1 LSQEE
6 ILSDCIFCKIVAGE
20 IPSDRVGENEGAIA
34 FRDINPEA
42 NVHILVVP
50 KTHSKNVIELSEDPE
65 SMQSVLELMRQVS
78 AEQTNGH
85 FKFLF
90 NTGEDAGQTVFH
102 AHGHILSQGA
112 S

>member
-1 LSQEE
+1 M
-6 ILSDCIFCKIVAGE
+6 SDCIFCKIVEGE
-20 IPSDRVGENEGAIA
+20 IPSDQVGENQGAIA

-42 NVHILVVP
+42 PVHLLVVP
-50 KTHSKNVIELSEDPE
+50 KSHSKNISELSQDAE
-65 SMQSVLELMRQVS
+65 SMEAVMSLMREVS
-78 AEQTNGH
+78 EKHTNGH

-90 NTGEDAGQTVFH
+90 NTGEEAGQTVFH

>member
-1 LSQEE
+1 M
-6 ILSDCIFCKIVAGE
+6 SDCIFCKIVAGE

-50 KTHSKNVIELSEDPE
+50 KFHSKNVIELSENPE
-65 SMQSVLELMRQVS
+65 SMQSVLELMREVS

-90 NTGEDAGQTVFH
+90 NTGEEAGQTVFH

>member
-1 LSQEE
+1 M
-6 ILSDCIFCKIVAGE
+6 GE

-42 NVHILVVP
+42 PVHLLVVP
-50 KTHSKNVIELSEDPE
+50 KTHSKNITELSQDSE
-65 SMQSVLELMRQVS
+65 SMDAVLSLMREVS
-78 AEQTNGH
+78 EQHTNGH

-90 NTGEDAGQTVFH
+90 NTGEEAGQTVFH
-102 AHGHILSQGA
+102 AHGHVLSQGA

>member
-1 LSQEE
+1 M
-6 ILSDCIFCKIVAGE
+6 SDCIFCKIVAGE

-65 SMQSVLELMRQVS
+65 SMQSVMELMRKVS

>member
-1 LSQEE
+1 MT
-6 ILSDCIFCKIVAGE
+6 DCIFCKIVEGE
-20 IPSDRVGENEGAIA
+20 IPSDRVGENDGAIA

-50 KTHSKNVIELSEDPE
+50 KVHSENIAELSRDE
-65 SMQSVLELMRQVS
+65 QSIGFVLSLMREVS
-78 AEQTNGH
+78 ENETNGH

-90 NTGEDAGQTVFH
+90 NTGEEAGQTVFH

>member
-1 LSQEE
+1 
-6 ILSDCIFCKIVAGE
+6 LSDCIFCKIVEGE
-20 IPSDRVGENEGAIA
+20 IPSDRVGENDGAIA

-42 NVHILVVP
+42 PVHLLVVP
-50 KTHSKNVIELSEDPE
+50 RAHSKNISELSQDSE
-65 SMQSVLELMRQVS
+65 SMDAVMSLMREVS
-78 AEQTNGH
+78 EQHTNGH

-90 NTGEDAGQTVFH
+90 NTGEEAGQTVFH

>member
-1 LSQEE
+1 M
-6 ILSDCIFCKIVAGE
+6 SDCIFCKIVMGE

-42 NVHILVVP
+42 PVHLLVVP
-50 KTHSKNVIELSEDPE
+50 KTHSKNITELSQDSE
-65 SMQSVLELMRQVS
+65 SMDAVLSLMREVS
-78 AEQTNGH
+78 EQHTNGH

-90 NTGEDAGQTVFH
+90 NTGEEAGQTVFH
-102 AHGHILSQGA
+102 AHGHVLSQGA

>member
-1 LSQEE
+1 M
-6 ILSDCIFCKIVAGE
+6 SDCIFCKIVAGE

-65 SMQSVLELMRQVS
+65 SMQSVMELMRQVS

>member
-1 LSQEE
+1 M
-6 ILSDCIFCKIVAGE
+6 SDCIFCKIVEGE
-20 IPSDRVGENEGAIA
+20 IPSDRVGENDGAIA

-42 NVHILVVP
+42 PVHLLVVP
-50 KTHSKNVIELSEDPE
+50 KAHSKNISELSQDSE
-65 SMQSVLELMRQVS
+65 STDAVMSLMREVS
-78 AEQTNGH
+78 EQHTNGH

-90 NTGEDAGQTVFH
+90 NTGEEAGQTVFH

>member
-1 LSQEE
+1 M
-6 ILSDCIFCKIVAGE
+6 SDCIFCKIVAGE
-20 IPSDRVGENEGAIA
+20 IPSDRVGENDGAIA

-50 KTHSKNVIELSEDPE
+50 KAHSKNFIELSQDQQ
-65 SMQSVLELMRQVS
+65 SLQSVLQLMREVS
-78 AEQTNGH
+78 AKETNGH

-90 NTGEDAGQTVFH
+90 NTGEEAGQTVFH

>member
-1 LSQEE
+1 M
-6 ILSDCIFCKIVAGE
+6 SDCIFCKIVAGE
-20 IPSDRVGENEGAIA
+20 IPSDKVGENEGAIA

-42 NVHILVVP
+42 PVHLLVVP
-50 KTHSKNVIELSEDPE
+50 KLHSKNIIELSQNEE
-65 SMQSVLELMRQVS
+65 SMSQVMELMREVS
-78 AEQTNGH
+78 ARESNGH

-90 NTGEDAGQTVFH
+90 NTGEEAGQTVFH

>member
-1 LSQEE
+1 MT
-6 ILSDCIFCKIVAGE
+6 DCIFCKIVADE

-50 KTHSKNVIELSEDPE
+50 KVHSKNIIELSQDQQ
-65 SMQSVLELMRQVS
+65 SMESVLSLMREVS
-78 AEQTNGH
+78 QKQTNGH

-90 NTGEDAGQTVFH
+90 NTGEEAGQTVFH

>member
-1 LSQEE
+1 M
-6 ILSDCIFCKIVAGE
+6 SDCIFCKIVEGE
-20 IPSDRVGENEGAIA
+20 IPSDRVGENQGAIA

-42 NVHILVVP
+42 PVHLLVVP
-50 KTHSKNVIELSEDPE
+50 KSHSKNISELSQEPE
-65 SMQSVLELMRQVS
+65 SLEAVMSLMREVS
-78 AEQTNGH
+78 EKHTNGH

-90 NTGEDAGQTVFH
+90 NTGEEAGQTVFH

>member
-1 LSQEE
+1 M
-6 ILSDCIFCKIVAGE
+6 LSDCIFCKIVAGE

-50 KTHSKNVIELSEDPE
+50 KFHSKNVIELSENPE
-65 SMQSVLELMRQVS
+65 SMQSVLELMREVS

-90 NTGEDAGQTVFH
+90 NTGEEAGQTVFH
-102 AHGHILSQGA
+102 AHGHILSQDA

>member
-1 LSQEE
+1 MT
-6 ILSDCIFCKIVAGE
+6 DCIFCKIVAGE
-20 IPSDRVGENEGAIA
+20 IPSDGVAENEGAIA

-50 KTHSKNVIELSEDPE
+50 KSHSKNIIELSEDQQ
-65 SMQSVLELMRQVS
+65 SMESVLSLMRQVS
-78 AEQTNGH
+78 KEQTNGH

-90 NTGEDAGQTVFH
+90 NTGEEAGQTVFH

>member
-1 LSQEE
+1 M
-6 ILSDCIFCKIVAGE
+6 SDCIFCKIVEGE
-20 IPSDRVGENEGAIA
+20 IPSDQVGENQGAIA

-42 NVHILVVP
+42 PVHLLVVP
-50 KTHSKNVIELSEDPE
+50 KSHSKNISELSQEPE
-65 SMQSVLELMRQVS
+65 SLEAVMSLMREVS
-78 AEQTNGH
+78 EKHTNGH

-90 NTGEDAGQTVFH
+90 NTGEEAGQTVFH

>member
-1 LSQEE
+1 MT
-6 ILSDCIFCKIVAGE
+6 DCIFCKIVAGE

-50 KTHSKNVIELSEDPE
+50 KVHSKNIIELSQDQQ
-65 SMQSVLELMRQVS
+65 SMESVLSLMREVS
-78 AEQTNGH
+78 QKQTNGH

-90 NTGEDAGQTVFH
+90 NTGEEAGQTVFH

>member
-1 LSQEE
+1 M
-6 ILSDCIFCKIVAGE
+6 SDCIFCKIVAGE
-20 IPSDRVGENEGAIA
+20 IPSDRVGENDGAIA

-50 KTHSKNVIELSEDPE
+50 KAHSKNVIELSQDQQ
-65 SMQSVLELMRQVS
+65 SLQSVLQLMREVS
-78 AEQTNGH
+78 AKETNGH

-90 NTGEDAGQTVFH
+90 NTGEEAGQTVFH
-102 AHGHILSQGA
+102 AHGHILSQDA

>member
-1 LSQEE
+1 M
-6 ILSDCIFCKIVAGE
+6 SDCIFCKIVEGE
-20 IPSDRVGENEGAIA
+20 IPSDRVGENDGAIA

-42 NVHILVVP
+42 PVHLLVVP
-50 KTHSKNVIELSEDPE
+50 RAHSKNISELSQDSE
-65 SMQSVLELMRQVS
+65 SMDAVMSLMREVS
-78 AEQTNGH
+78 EQHTNGH

-90 NTGEDAGQTVFH
+90 NTGEEAGQTVFH

>member
-1 LSQEE
+1 M
-6 ILSDCIFCKIVAGE
+6 SDCIFCKIVAGE

-50 KTHSKNVIELSEDPE
+50 KIHSKNVIELSENPE
-65 SMQSVLELMRQVS
+65 SMQSVLELMREVS
-78 AEQTNGH
+78 TEQTNGH

-90 NTGEDAGQTVFH
+90 NTGEEAGQTVFH
-102 AHGHILSQGA
+102 AHAHILSQGA

>member
-1 LSQEE
+1 MD
-6 ILSDCIFCKIVAGE
+6 DCIFCKIVAGE
-20 IPSDRVGENEGAIA
+20 IPSDRVGENDGAIA

-42 NVHILVVP
+42 PVHILVVP
-50 KTHSKNVIELSEDPE
+50 KTHSKNVVELSEDTD
-65 SMQSVLELMRQVS
+65 SVSSVLELMREVS
-78 AEQTNGH
+78 QRETNGH

-90 NTGEDAGQTVFH
+90 NTGEEAGQTVFH